1 MANQDEDIAII
12 ELVPGHFLESNQ
24 SFPFKDEV
32 TKRACFKKDFDQ
44 VAYDKSMKFVQ
55 SELTHEL
62 KLENTS
68 NFCYANVIIQMLICC
83 GRLFWNTLL
92 TNESSCDFSSL
103 FVNNYLLPYQKK
115 ASSLSSQILR
125 EYVQEMI
132 LKKPSFSYSDDKEQ
146 DAGFFFLDL
155 MSLFCA
161 QVQECFKFR
170 KQKCFECF
178 GCGKKHIEDKS
189 DENLVLFLVNF
200 ESCEI
205 EFERL
210 FFKEIE
216 KKCFHCNETTKL
228 YTYNIFGFEKNS
240 FLVIRLQT
248 VHGRKRI
255 KALVKNFN
263 PDLVFIPN
271 GSCFFRMIGAISYYQ
286 NTNINCE
293 QNGHFA
299 FWRRKTEKQGWARFS
314 DSQITYYETF
324 DEKFEDL
331 MLLLLVKL

>member
-1 MANQDEDIAII
+1 MTNQEDDIAII
-12 ELVPGHFLESNQ
+12 DLVPGHFLDSNQ

-132 LKKPSFSYSDDKEQ
+132 LKKPSFSYSEDKEQ

-161 QVQECFKFR
+161 QVQVFYV
-170 KQKCFECF
+170 Q
-178 GCGKKHIEDKS
+178 
-189 DENLVLFLVNF
+189 
-200 ESCEI
+200 
-205 EFERL
+205 
-210 FFKEIE
+210 
-216 KKCFHCNETTKL
+216 ETK
-228 YTYNIFGFEKNS
+228 
-240 FLVIRLQT
+240 
-248 VHGRKRI
+248 
-255 KALVKNFN
+255 
-263 PDLVFIPN
+263 
-271 GSCFFRMIGAISYYQ
+271 
-286 NTNINCE
+286 
-293 QNGHFA
+293 
-299 FWRRKTEKQGWARFS
+299 
-314 DSQITYYETF
+314 
-324 DEKFEDL
+324 
-331 MLLLLVKL
+331 ML